1 MIPNWLLGKS
11 KSKLQEILGGGGGGG
26 TTYTAGEGIDITN
39 HKISVDPLLMND
51 IEQTALAI
59 PTKAAKTQ
67 ITNPNILHN
76 PWFTVNQ
83 RGVSSV
89 MANGL
94 YIADRWRSYSVTE
107 NYTMTRDSNGTVI
120 IDATTNENNVSLI
133 QRRTSTYG
141 NSLSGMKL
149 TMSVMFGDGTI
160 YSGTKIYNPKSEI
173 IYYNDDTIALASM
186 YANAP
191 LFEIRVKPGA
201 SVTIKALK
209 LEVGEIS
216 TLHLDPRPEYATELL
231 KCQRYFQRLVNVS
244 IGTQNIGLA
253 LATSA
258 TSARWMCVLPSYMRA
273 SPSMSMFQLALQAG
287 GGPQIISTA
296 VSFHQLRGNQAAIG
310 IDVASGLTAGNVYLV
325 QHTTDSGNIDFS
337 AEL

>member
-216 TLHLDPRPEYATELL
+216 TLHLDPRPEYAIELA
-231 KCQRYFQRLVNVS
+231 KCQRYFQRIAGETRIAFGMASTSTTLQVQFTIAS
-244 IGTQNIGLA
+244 QMRTTPTISGSLKYGRASSSSIIGT
-253 LATSA
+253 
-258 TSARWMCVLPSYMRA
+258 
-273 SPSMSMFQLALQAG
+273 
-287 GGPQIISTA
+287 
-296 VSFHQLRGNQAAIG
+296 IG
-310 IDVASGLTAGNVYLV
+310 INGLHESICDLLLNDSNATFTIGDMYSIYIPNGGYL
-325 QHTTDSGNIDFS
+325 DFN

>member
-216 TLHLDPRPEYATELL
+216 TLHLDPRPEYAIELA
-231 KCQRYFQRLVNVS
+231 KCQRYFQRIAGETRIAFGMASTSTTLQVQFTIAS
-244 IGTQNIGLA
+244 QMRTSPTISGSLKYGRASSSSIIGT
-253 LATSA
+253 
-258 TSARWMCVLPSYMRA
+258 
-273 SPSMSMFQLALQAG
+273 
-287 GGPQIISTA
+287 
-296 VSFHQLRGNQAAIG
+296 IG
-310 IDVASGLTAGNVYLV
+310 INGLHESICDLLLNDSNATFTIGDMYSIYIPNGGYL
-325 QHTTDSGNIDFS
+325 DFN